1 MSKIKI
7 LVDSTSDIPLEVAE
21 KNGITVL
28 PIKFTINGKT
38 YNDKFDMSEKDFYK
52 VIRET
57 GDIPV
62 TSQITPLDFENAFR
76 ELSKEYD
83 EILVFTISS
92 VASGTFQNAN
102 LAKNIVEDE
111 TNVKIHLFDGKA
123 FSMAYGHFALKAAK
137 MIEENKSVEEI
148 FEKLTLIRDSQQV
161 YFGVETLDYL
171 KKGGR
176 IKTATAVI
184 GGMLDIRPMLELK
197 DGLVVATDK
206 VKGEKKFILKIIDN
220 AVNAYNEIENPEV
233 YLFESD
239 NPEISAILT
248 SKLEEKGVK
257 VNHKVAV
264 GSVIGAHAG
273 PGVYG
278 IMVTSV

>member
-28 PIKFTINGKT
+28 PIKFTIGGKT

-57 GDIPV
+57 GEIPV

-76 ELSKEYD
+76 EMAKECD
-83 EILVFTISS
+83 EIIAFTISS

-102 LAKNIVEDE
+102 IAKNIVEDE
-111 TNVKIHLFDGKA
+111 TDVKIHLFDGKA
-123 FSMAYGHFALKAAK
+123 FSLAYGHLALKASK

-148 FEKLTLIRDSQQV
+148 FERLTKIRDSQQV

-197 DGLVVATDK
+197 DGLVVSTDK
-206 VKGEKKFILKIIDN
+206 IKGEKKFISKLIDN
-220 AVNAYNEIENPEV
+220 TVNAYNEIENPEV

-239 NPEISAILT
+239 NPDISALLT
-248 SKLEEKGVK
+248 SKLEEKGIK
-257 VNHKVAV
+257 VDHLVSV

-278 IMVTSV
+278 IMVAMV